1 MKLNIIKEED
11 GYIEVEFGGESHTLL
26 NLLQTSLLEDPAV
39 EMAGYTRPHPLMD
52 RSRLFIRLKEKKG
65 DVKKI
70 LKRAADNAEAKLNE
84 FDEDFK
90 QGVSNF
96 KK

>member
-1 MKLNIIKEED
+1 MKLNIVKEEE
-11 GYIEVEFGGESHTLL
+11 GYIEVEFGGEGHTLL

-52 RSRLFIRLKEKKG
+52 RSRLFIRFKGKK
-65 DVKKI
+65 VKPMEI
-70 LKRAADNAEAKLNE
+70 LKKAADNAEAKLNE
-84 FDEDFK
+84 FNEGLN
-90 QGVSNF
+90 QGISNF

>member
-1 MKLNIIKEED
+1 MKLNIIKEEE
-11 GYIEVEFGGESHTLL
+11 GYVEVEFGGESHTLL
-26 NLLQTSLLEDPAV
+26 NLLQTSLLEDPTV

-52 RSRLFIRLKEKKG
+52 RSKLFIRFKGKKG
-65 DVKKI
+65 DPRQV

-84 FDEDFK
+84 FDEGFK

>member
-1 MKLNIIKEED
+1 MKLNIVKEEE

-39 EMAGYTRPHPLMD
+39 ERAGYTRPHPLMD
-52 RSRLFIRLKEKKG
+52 RSRLFIRFKG
-65 DVKKI
+65 KRKPLDI
-70 LKRAADNAEAKLNE
+70 LKKAADNAEAKLAE
-84 FDEDFK
+84 FDGGLAK
-90 QGVSNF
+90 GVSDL

>member
-1 MKLNIIKEED
+1 MKLNIVKEEE
-11 GYIEVEFGGESHTLL
+11 GYVEVEFGGESHTLL
-26 NLLQTSLLEDPAV
+26 NLLQSSLLEDPAV

-52 RSRLFIRLKEKKG
+52 RSRLFIRFKGKK
-65 DVKKI
+65 DPKII

-84 FDEDFK
+84 FNEALVESASK
-90 QGVSNF
+90 L

>member
-1 MKLNIIKEED
+1 MKLNVIKEEE

-84 FDEDFK
+84 FDEGFK
-90 QGVSNF
+90 QGVSNL

>member
-1 MKLNIIKEED
+1 MKLNIIKEEE

-65 DVKKI
+65 DLKKI

-84 FDEDFK
+84 FDEGFK
-90 QGVSNF
+90 QSVSNL

>member
-1 MKLNIIKEED
+1 MKLNIIKDEE
-11 GYIEVEFGGESHTLL
+11 GYVEVEFGGESHTLL

-52 RSRLFIRLKEKKG
+52 RSRLFIRFKGKKY
-65 DVKKI
+65 DPNEV

-84 FDEDFK
+84 FDEGFK
-90 QGVSNF
+90 QGVSNL

>member
-1 MKLNIIKEED
+1 MKLNITKEEE

-26 NLLQTSLLEDPAV
+26 NLLQTSLLEDPTV

-84 FDEDFK
+84 FDEGFK
-90 QGVSNF
+90 QGVSNL

>member
-52 RSRLFIRLKEKKG
+52 RSRLFIRLREKKG

-70 LKRAADNAEAKLNE
+70 LNRAADNAEAKLKE

-90 QGVSNF
+90 QGVSNL

>member
-70 LKRAADNAEAKLNE
+70 LKKAADNAEAKLNE
-84 FDEDFK
+84 FDEGFK
-90 QGVSNF
+90 QGISNL

>member
-1 MKLNIIKEED
+1 MKLNIIREEE
-11 GYIEVEFGGESHTLL
+11 GYVEVEFGGEGHTLL

-52 RSRLFIRLKEKKG
+52 RSKLFIRLKSKKG
-65 DVKKI
+65 DVKQI

-84 FDEDFK
+84 FDEGFK
-90 QGVSNF
+90 QGVSNL

>member
-1 MKLNIIKEED
+1 MKLNIIKEEE

-84 FDEDFK
+84 FDEGFK
-90 QGVSNF
+90 QSVSNL

>member
-1 MKLNIIKEED
+1 
-11 GYIEVEFGGESHTLL
+11 LL

-65 DVKKI
+65 EVKKI

-90 QGVSNF
+90 QGVSNL

>member
-1 MKLNIIKEED
+1 MKLNIIKEEE

-52 RSRLFIRLKEKKG
+52 RSRLFIRLREKKG

-84 FDEDFK
+84 FDEGFK
-90 QGVSNF
+90 QGVSNL

>member
-1 MKLNIIKEED
+1 MKLNISKEEE

-26 NLLQTSLLEDPAV
+26 NLLQSSLLEDPAV

-52 RSRLFIRLKEKKG
+52 RSRLFIRFKGKKAIPME
-65 DVKKI
+65 I
-70 LKRAADNAEAKLNE
+70 LKKAADNAEAKLSDFNE
-84 FDEDFK
+84 GLN
-90 QGVSNF
+90 QGLSNL

>member
-1 MKLNIIKEED
+1 MKLNIVKEEE
-11 GYIEVEFGGESHTLL
+11 GYVEVEFGGESHTLL

-52 RSRLFIRLKEKKG
+52 RSRLFIRFKGKK
-65 DVKKI
+65 DPKLI
-70 LKRAADNAEAKLNE
+70 LKKAADNAEAKLNE
-84 FDEDFK
+84 FSEGFAAS
-90 QGVSNF
+90 VSKL